1 MSQSFGMKS
10 CTCSVLQGKA
20 SVQNQTLRTLT
31 PVPGQAAGTQ
41 RSSCHA
47 LPFRGQNRQRKGMC
61 TLLLELITVLTHSCL
76 PIENPLYKTK
86 QTNKKEQPKAQISAQ
101 KSSQC
106 LPLAGTQA
114 AEAESMLG
122 ASSCCEL
129 TRCTF

>member
-20 SVQNQTLRTLT
+20 SVQNQILRTLT
-31 PVPGQAAGTQ
+31 PGAGAG
-41 RSSCHA
+41 SWHSA
-47 LPFRGQNRQRKGMC
+47 LLLLSLFEGKTVIETGC
-61 TLLLELITVLTHSCL
+61 TLCCWNSSLSLHIHVFQLRILC
-76 PIENPLYKTK
+76 TK
-86 QTNKKEQPKAQISAQ
+86 QKQNNKKEQPKAQISAQ

-114 AEAESMLG
+114 AGAESMLG